1 MAKDEGERRLAA
13 ILNADVAGHSR
24 LMHDDEAA
32 TVETLTKC
40 RAKFHD
46 LVSRYDGVGY
56 GLVIVYP
63 RGSPM
68 PLLAGRE
75 QPDSSALPVAGK

>member
-1 MAKDEGERRLAA
+1 MPKAKRKLAA
-13 ILNADVAGHSR
+13 ILSADVAGYSR
-24 LMHDDEAA
+24 LTGDDEAA

-46 LVSRYDGVGY
+46 LVSRHDGIGY
-56 GLVIVYP
+56 ELVIVYP
-63 RGSPM
+63 RGAPM

-75 QPDSSALPVAGK
+75 QPDSSAFLIAGK

>member
-24 LMHDDEAA
+24 LVHDDEAA

-40 RAKFHD
+40 RAKNFTTWCRVMTELGAD
-46 LVSRYDGVGY
+46 W
-56 GLVIVYP
+56 
-63 RGSPM
+63 
-68 PLLAGRE
+68 
-75 QPDSSALPVAGK
+75 